1 MKNINT
7 TKLIKDFPD
16 FNLVYDESDT
26 SKNKVGFFY
35 EFDQRNLR
43 QEMQGSLSMVTAS
56 THRAFCRFSTI
67 SDNFFWQLP

>member
-56 THRAFCRFSTI
+56 THRAFCCFLTI